1 MSFLIYKVKTTSLL
15 SQAIRKKETA
25 TENRS
30 GWHTVGA
37 QQNSGPPSPFPATLG
52 FREPLFCSSPDSHL
66 SPNPIVSTDQGMV
79 RASPICLCPPQNQ
92 QQGQGQPL
100 REVPGRA
107 PARKE
112 EVGFGA
118 GGVHGSLENSLS
130 HLHTALRLSK
140 LILPSTSASQCHLPR
155 CHTRIHIGQGISFTA
170 FQDPRWVPDPGP
182 LTWAQVES

>member
-107 PARKE
+107 PLPERRKWALE
-112 EVGFGA
+112 QVGSTGA
-118 GGVHGSLENSLS
+118 SR
-130 HLHTALRLSK
+130 TASPTSIPLCVCQSSFCPPPQ
-140 LILPSTSASQCHLPR
+140 LPSVTS
-155 CHTRIHIGQGISFTA
+155 
-170 FQDPRWVPDPGP
+170 PGA
-182 LTWAQVES
+182 THAYT